1 MTDVAQN
8 FLSESRQYLRGTYLT
23 AIEKSVAPLT
33 DAQVWWRPNEASN
46 SIGNLILH
54 LSGNVRQWIVGGVGR
69 RPNERNRQ
77 QEFDE
82 REAIPKER
90 LLARLRTV
98 LDEADTV
105 LASLTEAG
113 LTERREI
120 QGHDTTVLKAIYHV
134 VEHFSTH
141 TGQILWIVKSQLGAR

>member
-1 MTDVAQN
+1 MTDVAQA
-8 FLSESRQYLRGTYLT
+8 FLGESGRYLRDEYLT
-23 AIEKSVAPLT
+23 AIERAVAPLT

-82 REAIPKER
+82 REAIPKEQ
-90 LLARLRTV
+90 LLERLRGV
-98 LDEADTV
+98 LHEADEV
-105 LASLTEAG
+105 LASLTEAD
-113 LTERREI
+113 LTEPRRI